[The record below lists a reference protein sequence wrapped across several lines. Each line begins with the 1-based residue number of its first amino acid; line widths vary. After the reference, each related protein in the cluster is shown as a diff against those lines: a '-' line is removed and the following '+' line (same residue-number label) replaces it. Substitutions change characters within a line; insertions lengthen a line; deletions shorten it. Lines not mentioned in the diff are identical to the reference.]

1 MSTRPLTVCHRGA
14 SALAAENSLDAF
26 RIAIEYGIDFSEL
39 DVFVSRDGDLVVTHD
54 PVVDAA
60 AERALPRLSDVFD
73 LVRGRMGIYVELKG
87 EGSAA
92 ALGELLQTGAADDVR
107 LISGSFAPDLVA
119 TLSVAAPLVPRSILF
134 TAEWRARPAE
144 LIDACRALGATYAH
158 PCFRPIEPSLV
169 DAVHQVGLRIMTP
182 HTNDADEA
190 RYFAEIGVDVIASDD
205 PRILALLAWRD
216 KREA

>member
-1 MSTRPLTVCHRGA
+1 VSAWPLTVCHRGA

-26 RIAIEYGIDFSEL
+26 RIAMEYGIDFSEL

-87 EGSAA
+87 QGSAA
-92 ALGELLQTGAADDVR
+92 VLGELLQTGAADDVR
-107 LISGSFAPDLVA
+107 LISGSFAPDMVA
-119 TLSVAAPLVPRSILF
+119 TLAVAAPLVPRSILF
-134 TAEWRARPAE
+134 AAEWRARPAE

-158 PCFRPIEPSLV
+158 PCFRPIEPALV
-169 DAVHQVGLRIMTP
+169 DAVHQAGLQIMTP

>member
-26 RIAIEYGIDFSEL
+26 RIAMEYGIDFSEL
-39 DVFVSRDGDLVVTHD
+39 DVFVSRAGDLVVTHD
-54 PVVDAA
+54 PVDAA
-60 AERALPRLSDVFD
+60 AERSLPRLSDVFD

-92 ALGELLQTGAADDVR
+92 ALGALLQTGTADNVR

-119 TLSVAAPLVPRSILF
+119 TLAVAAPLVPRSILF

-169 DAVHQVGLRIMTP
+169 VAVHQVGLRIMTP

>member
-1 MSTRPLTVCHRGA
+1 MSARPLTVCHRGA

-26 RIAIEYGIDFSEL
+26 RIAMEYGIDFCEL

-87 EGSAA
+87 EGTAA
-92 ALGELLQTGAADDVR
+92 TLGELLQTGAADDVR

-119 TLSVAAPLVPRSILF
+119 ALSVAAPLVPRSILF
-134 TAEWRARPAE
+134 TGDWRARPAE
-144 LIDACRALGATYAH
+144 LIAACRTFGATYAH
-158 PCFRPIEPSLV
+158 PCFRPIEPALV
-169 DAVHQVGLRIMTP
+169 DAVHQVGLQIMTP

-190 RYFAEIGVDVIASDD
+190 HYFAEIGVDVIASDD
-205 PRILALLAWRD
+205 PRILALLALRD
-216 KREA
+216 KWEA

>member
-1 MSTRPLTVCHRGA
+1 M
-14 SALAAENSLDAF
+14 
-26 RIAIEYGIDFSEL
+26 EYGIDFSEL
-39 DVFVSRDGDLVVTHD
+39 DVFVSRAGDLVVTHD

-119 TLSVAAPLVPRSILF
+119 TLAVAAPSVPRSILF

-158 PCFRPIEPSLV
+158 PCFRPIEPALV
-169 DAVHQVGLRIMTP
+169 DAVHQAGLQIMTP
-182 HTNDADEA
+182 HTNDVNESL
-190 RYFAEIGVDVIASDD
+190 YFAEIGVDVIASDD
-205 PRILALLAWRD
+205 PRILTLLAWRD